1 MVDKLKSIKNIFEE
15 SEFVKEPILPDN
27 KIQGIIEFAKGI
39 VLLASPL
46 LYLYKVFK
54 GTSKKKFR
62 TVKEIQKHIN
72 DNKFIDTIISFGSAL
87 VTAILGIKLIF
98 FFVPDNSQI
107 SLALLIQYLKFE
119 GVIGKSFY
127 KILKKFKPENIGGY
141 VDPTKFKNMLKNER
155 ENDKL
160 SSIISDETTSTEIK
174 TDDGSGDS

>member
-1 MVDKLKSIKNIFEE
+1 MADKLKTIKSMFQE
-15 SEFVKEPILPDN
+15 SEFVKTPILPDS

-39 VLLASPL
+39 VLLASPI

-72 DNKFIDTIISFGSAL
+72 DTKFIDTIISFGSAL

-127 KILKKFKPENIGGY
+127 KILKKFKPENMGDVI
-141 VDPTKFKNMLKNER
+141 DPTKFKNMLKAQR